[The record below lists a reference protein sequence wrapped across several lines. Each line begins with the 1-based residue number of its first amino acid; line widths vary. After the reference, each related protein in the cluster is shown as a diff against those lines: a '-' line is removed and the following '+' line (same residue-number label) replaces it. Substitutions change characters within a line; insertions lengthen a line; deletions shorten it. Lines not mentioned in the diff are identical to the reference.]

1 MAGTRLAEATRVL
14 LLVALTVMIAA
25 LLLGCANTGDDGERR
40 NDPEVGIQDRDQDQ
54 TNRP

>member
-1 MAGTRLAEATRVL
+1 MAEATRVL

-25 LLLGCANTGDDGERR
+25 LLLGCANTGDGERR